1 MRVSFNPLLPWFVLT
16 FHFRTMINHVDTN
29 SSNSNLI
36 NNAGSINSNNYVI
49 IHMNNNIGN
58 EIHDDYDSWKLQG
71 IRLMKSQQ
79 YDQALEIFTKLLTVN
94 LDHCIF
100 TYRA

>member
-1 MRVSFNPLLPWFVLT
+1 
-16 FHFRTMINHVDTN
+16 MINQVDTN
-29 SSNSNLI
+29 SSNSNLV
-36 NNAGSINSNNYVI
+36 NNAGSINSDNFII
-49 IHMNNNIGN
+49 IHMNNIDNNFINSIEN

-79 YDQALEIFTKLLTVN
+79 YDQALEIFTKLLAVN
-94 LDHCIF
+94 LDHSIF

>member
-1 MRVSFNPLLPWFVLT
+1 
-16 FHFRTMINHVDTN
+16 MITHHVGTN
-29 SSNSNLI
+29 TRNVNLI
-36 NNAGSINSNNYVI
+36 DNAGSNNRNNYTNA
-49 IHMNNNIGN
+49 HMNNTGIDNNFINGIGDD
-58 EIHDDYDSWKLQG
+58 IRDDYDSWKLQG

>member
-1 MRVSFNPLLPWFVLT
+1 
-16 FHFRTMINHVDTN
+16 MITHHVDTN
-29 SSNSNLI
+29 TRNVNLI
-36 NNAGSINSNNYVI
+36 DNTGSNNSNNYTNAGI
-49 IHMNNNIGN
+49 DNNFINGIGDD
-58 EIHDDYDSWKLQG
+58 IRDDYDSWKLQG

>member
-1 MRVSFNPLLPWFVLT
+1 
-16 FHFRTMINHVDTN
+16 MINHVDTN

-36 NNAGSINSNNYVI
+36 NNAGSINSN
-49 IHMNNNIGN
+49 

-71 IRLMKSQQ
+71 IRLMKSQK
-79 YDQALEIFTKLLTVN
+79 YDQALEIFTKLLAVN
-94 LDHCIF
+94 LDHSIF

>member
-1 MRVSFNPLLPWFVLT
+1 
-16 FHFRTMINHVDTN
+16 MITNHVETN
-29 SSNSNLI
+29 TSNVTLI
-36 NNAGSINSNNYVI
+36 ANAGSNDSNNHNDT
-49 IHMNNNIGN
+49 HMNNIDNNFINGIGDD
-58 EIHDDYDSWKLQG
+58 IRDDYVSWKLQG

-94 LDHCIF
+94 LDHSLF